1 MIALSP
7 HHLVALA
14 AALCLSLS
22 AGAATPL
29 WLEHSDR
36 NSAMV
41 FETLGAFQ
49 PEYMSYLGVERFD
62 GAVLDLEPAPVERFD
77 AAARRVL
84 RRLAERRKAEAEP
97 KVLEDLDILIDA
109 VRRMRHTR
117 NLEHR
122 LLLPYFDLPKQVFEG
137 IQVLLDGRN
146 PESRRRSALQRLRA
160 YAGMAGRK
168 PVAALTRERS
178 RERFNAP
185 GLAWPYVREVQQHLG
200 NCERYI
206 RGVEELFQASKLED
220 WQAAHQQ
227 LAGQLRAY
235 CAWVRAEILPRARKD
250 HVLPREL
257 YADRLRNAGVD
268 IAPEQAIALGTA
280 AFADVRAEM
289 SRLAARIAIERKLP
303 SQDYR
308 HVLRELKRDQVPA
321 DRILALYR
329 ERLKQIEEIVVRER
343 IVTLPQRAASIRL
356 ASEAES
362 AAIPMAYM
370 NVPRLIG
377 NQGEVG
383 EFVLPLTNPNA
394 QSSDPADDFTAQ
406 AAAWTLTAHEARP
419 GHELQFAMMVERG
432 VSVARA
438 AFAFNS
444 TNAEG
449 WALYAESLMI
459 PYFPADGQMF
469 GLQLRLLR
477 AARAFLDPMVNLGR
491 MTPSEAKAFLM
502 RELTLSEPMAQQEAD
517 RYSFELPGQAV
528 AYLYGYKRM
537 QQLRLKAE
545 IALGTGFEQRR
556 FHDLV
561 LAQGLLP
568 PDLLERAVMA
578 ELEPPHRGTS
588 RTPAA
593 AGCAD
598 SR

>member
-1 MIALSP
+1 MIALSLRC
-7 HHLVALA
+7 LVALA
-14 AALCLSLS
+14 AALCLSLP

-29 WLEHSDR
+29 WQDRSDR

-41 FETLGAFQ
+41 FEALGAFQ
-49 PEYMSYLGVERFD
+49 PELMSYFGIERFD
-62 GAVLDLEPAPVERFD
+62 GAALDLGPAVVERFD

-84 RRLAERRKAEAEP
+84 RRLAEQKKAESDP

-109 VRRMRHTR
+109 VRKMRHTR

-137 IQVLLDGRN
+137 IQVLLDARN
-146 PESRRRSALQRLRA
+146 PEPRRASALHRLRA

-168 PVAALTRERS
+168 PVADLARERN
-178 RERFNAP
+178 RERFKAP

-206 RGVEELFQASKLED
+206 RGVEQLFQASKLED
-220 WQAAHQQ
+220 WQPAHRQ

-235 CAWVRAEILPRARKD
+235 CAWVRAEILPRARTD
-250 HVLPREL
+250 HLLPREL
-257 YADRLRNAGVD
+257 YVDRLKNVGVD
-268 IAPEQAIALGTA
+268 IAPEQAIALGMA

-289 SRLAARIAIERKLP
+289 ARLAARIALERKLA

-321 DRILALYR
+321 DRIVALYR
-329 ERLKQIEEIVVRER
+329 ERLARIEEIVVRER

-362 AAIPMAYM
+362 AATPAAYM
-370 NVPRLIG
+370 NAPRLIG

-394 QSSDPADDFTAQ
+394 QSSEPADDYTAQ
-406 AAAWTLTAHEARP
+406 AATWTMTAHEARP
-419 GHELQFAMMVERG
+419 GHELQFAAMVERG
-432 VSVARA
+432 VSLARA

-449 WALYAESLMI
+449 WALYAESLML
-459 PYFPADGQMF
+459 PYFPADGQLF
-469 GLQLRLLR
+469 GLQLRLQR
-477 AARAFLDPMVNLGR
+477 AARAFLDPLVNLGR
-491 MTPSEAKAFLM
+491 MTPAEAKAFLM
-502 RELTLSEPMAQQEAD
+502 REVALSEPMAQQEAD
-517 RYSFELPGQAV
+517 RYSFVSPGQAV
-528 AYLYGYKRM
+528 SYLYGYARM
-537 QQLRLKAE
+537 QELRLKAE
-545 IALGTGFEQRR
+545 IALGTAFEQRR

-578 ELEPPHRGTS
+578 ELDPPRRGTS

-593 AGCAD
+593 PGGSD